1 MGTSL
6 SLVGGIIVLLIGIG
20 FFSWGLAFTVFSEL
34 PPLTVVSFGLGIM
47 MAAVGAVLIGKY
59 VTDKKK
65 SENS

>member
-6 SLVGGIIVLLIGIG
+6 SLIGGIIVLLIGIG

-34 PPLTVVSFGLGIM
+34 PPSTVISFGLGIM
-47 MAAVGAVLIGKY
+47 MAAVGAVLIGKH